1 MNRLFAVFRSELH
14 RIFALRPV
22 FAVIILAAAV
32 YAVFY
37 PQPYLNEALRNVPI
51 AVVDQD
57 GTQSSRELARLVDAT
72 PDVAVASVLPDVAT
86 AEREVYLRNIFGI
99 LLIPQHF
106 ERDLLHG
113 RQSPVALYA
122 DASYFLMYQRMSGA
136 VAGVARA
143 LGVGIETRRLIGL
156 GVDPAIAAAATDPMP
171 LTAVQLFNP
180 QGGYATYILPGALI
194 LLLQQT
200 LLIGVGLLGTM
211 PGSHGASPRGAEDPL
226 YEAAMTVLG
235 KLMAY
240 LAVEAVIVPFYL
252 IGLPYLYGIPRL
264 GSVVSILAVALPFS
278 LAVGALG
285 MVVALIF
292 RRPLIVQLVLAAAGL
307 PRGLRVAG
315 RGHSAGHPHRGHAA
329 PEHARDRRPGERG
342 PARSFTVRCARRAV
356 GSLAAGLGL
365 RRHRGGRR
373 IPQIAAGCGGDCRTR
388 VPLALRWVRPD
399 SLFPRLGIFSRRP
412 RPASS
417 QRAAKRRSFL
427 MFLGRYPGRNDAAGV
442 D

>member
-1 MNRLFAVFRSELH
+1 MTLAVFRNELH
-14 RIFALRPV
+14 RIFSLRPV
-22 FAVIILAAAV
+22 FSVIILAALV
-32 YAVFY
+32 YSVFY

-72 PDVAVASVLPDVAT
+72 PDVAVALVLPDVAT
-86 AEREVYLRNIFGI
+86 AEREVYLRNIYGI
-99 LLIPQHF
+99 LLIPQYF

-143 LGVGIETRRLIGL
+143 LGVEVEIRRLIGL
-156 GVDPAIAAAATDPMP
+156 GIDPVIAAAATDPMP

-211 PGSHGASPRGAEDPL
+211 PGAHPAPPRRPEDSL
-226 YEAAMTVLG
+226 YQAVTTVLG
-235 KLMAY
+235 KLLAY

-252 IGLPYLYGIPRL
+252 LGLPYLYGVPRL
-264 GSVVSILAVALPFS
+264 GSVVTILAVALPFS

-285 MVVALIF
+285 LVVALIF
-292 RRPLIVQLVLAAAGL
+292 RRPLIVQLMFAAVGLPFFFLAGFAWPAEAIPPLIRTVAVLLPSTLAIDALVNVAQLGAALSDVRNELLGLWLLALIYGGIAVLVEFRRLRRGVAAAVL
-307 PRGLRVAG
+307 
-315 RGHSAGHPHRGHAA
+315 
-329 PEHARDRRPGERG
+329 G
-342 PARSFTVRCARRAV
+342 PQ
-356 GSLAAGLGL
+356 GAAG
-365 RRHRGGRR
+365 
-373 IPQIAAGCGGDCRTR
+373 
-388 VPLALRWVRPD
+388 
-399 SLFPRLGIFSRRP
+399 
-412 RPASS
+412 
-417 QRAAKRRSFL
+417 
-427 MFLGRYPGRNDAAGV
+427 
-442 D
+442 